1 MQSKGK
7 STRRHTNLL
16 HVLLALVRLIFI
28 VLVESA
34 GDVKGVEGVVAETRV
49 VAEELAR
56 MLD

>member
-16 HVLLALVRLIFI
+16 HVLLALFCF
-28 VLVESA
+28 VLVVLLEGA